1 MNCSLLKKRAGR
13 ADGASGVGLKKM
25 ELGGLARTACHEVP
39 LRPHYVMLG
48 VKLERRKFG
57 DWYRRPKLNTRPID
71 AGTRA
76 GGCDYGSDGT
86 TFFAQNRAIAL
97 RRASGV
103 PQFAITRSAW
113 RRFSSGGH
121 WAASRSSKS

>member
-48 VKLERRKFG
+48 AKLERRKLLFG
-57 DWYRRPKLNTRPID
+57 RGAAKINGAID
-71 AGTRA
+71 AGTLVR
-76 GGCDYGSDGT
+76 
-86 TFFAQNRAIAL
+86 FAAQ
-97 RRASGV
+97 
-103 PQFAITRSAW
+103 
-113 RRFSSGGH
+113 
-121 WAASRSSKS
+121 SREVRVSVIMVGDVHATVI